1 MKKNVKSS
9 LNQVCY
15 IKYKNIENENEVL
28 DSLNGTKLN
37 GSIIYLLKL
46 KKLEIGVLDLEK
58 LSFSKPVLIFGIY
71 NKSIEEYF
79 DLFPEMIGFKKSK
92 KSKKFVKF
100 FFNNSIDLNDFELLK
115 YKEDI
120 QFDE

>member
-15 IKYKNIENENEVL
+15 IKYKNIENENKVL